1 MPLYNNARTIRRALD
16 SLLAQTYR
24 DFQLLISDDVS
35 TDATPDICEEYAAR
49 DSRIIVVRQPRNLNY
64 ANFRYV
70 LRRART
76 PLFMFA
82 AGDDYWH
89 PEYVARM
96 IEALDGDEKAVCAV
110 SRVAFV
116 RDDELVAQAVGTR
129 PLLADPTANL
139 IRFLSWGDDNS
150 RMYGVFRTEV
160 AQRAFPER
168 DFFGYDWAFSAG
180 TLREGTHIEV
190 PDVLLWRDYT
200 SPSRYIEYVRRDTRH
215 AVHRVFPM
223 LPLTRDL
230 VSRLRLPLS
239 RSFVGAL
246 FRLNAVFHLA
256 YLRRYHPR
264 ASRISERLV
273 SSVDRG
279 IRVLRRLRS

>member
-1 MPLYNNARTIRRALD
+1 MPLYNNARTVRRALD
-16 SLLAQTYR
+16 SLLGQTFR
-24 DFQLLISDDVS
+24 EFHLLISDDGSSDGTADV
-35 TDATPDICEEYAAR
+35 CEEYAAS
-49 DSRIIVVRQPRNLNY
+49 DSRITVVRQPRNLNY
-64 ANFRYV
+64 GNFRYV
-70 LRRART
+70 LQRAAT

-96 IEALDGDEKAVCAV
+96 VEALDADDKAVCAV

-116 RDDELVAQAVGTR
+116 RDGELIAQAVGTR
-129 PLLADPTANL
+129 PLVADPTANQ
-139 IRFLSWGDDNS
+139 IRFLAWGDDNS

-160 AQRAFPER
+160 AKRAFPDR

-190 PDVLLWRDYT
+190 PEVLLWRDYT
-200 SPSRYIEYVRRDTRH
+200 APSRYIEYVRRD
-215 AVHRVFPM
+215 ASGALHRVFPM

-239 RSFVGAL
+239 RSFVWAL
-246 FRLNAVFHLA
+246 LRVNAVFHLA

-264 ASRISERLV
+264 ASRVSERVVGSV
-273 SSVDRG
+273 SSG
-279 IRVLRRLRS
+279 IRVIRRLRS